1 MIDRLSE
8 TSSAKARG
16 GVYPRRD
23 PCPTGIRTF
32 VNALE
37 KVAISNGIS
46 RDRPGWLHAWL
57 HGSIAQRV
65 EFLEGVLTDRA
76 VARDFQRRVGLL
88 KWGLVAGLA
97 VALIGLQLIGYGDRV
112 WAGM

>member
-1 MIDRLSE
+1 MFI
-8 TSSAKARG
+8 A
-16 GVYPRRD
+16 
-23 PCPTGIRTF
+23 
-32 VNALE
+32 ALE
-37 KVAISNGIS
+37 KVAWLNGIS

-65 EFLEGVLTDRA
+65 EFLEGVLTDRT
-76 VARDFQRRVGLL
+76 VASNFQRRVGLL

-97 VALIGLQLIGYGDRV
+97 AALVGLELAGYGGRV